1 MNRIQTPLFKSLEYS
16 QNREANQNRDI
27 LSITPLMDNQ
37 QFIRHVVRNCS
48 DISGIYDRCGDREEA
63 TATCTLVSL
72 ILSKGYSIRLLD
84 EEDLLLEPTN
94 SLDEILAAI
103 AQSDYNA
110 LELYLDGIYVG
121 GVEVYYGNEP
131 HEIISDYYAD
141 NRQQLNA
148 ISKISDDFE
157 LFYPMP

>member
-1 MNRIQTPLFKSLEYS
+1 MNHINSPLFKSLEYS
-16 QNREANQNRDI
+16 QNRETNQQRDI
-27 LSITPLMDNQ
+27 LSIVPLMDDE
-37 QFIRHVVRNCS
+37 QFIRHIVRNCA
-48 DISGIYDRCGDREEA
+48 DVSGIYDRCGDREEA

-110 LELYLDGIYVG
+110 LELYLDGNYVG
-121 GVEVYYGNEP
+121 GVKIYYGNEP
-131 HEIISDYYAD
+131 YEIISDYYAD
-141 NRQQLNA
+141 NEEQLNV
-148 ISKISDDFE
+148 ISKISKDFE